1 MTHARE
7 SYIENLNSYAKT
19 MAKWMKEW
27 TEMIDNIDD
36 KIAAAGR
43 VQRKHQ

>member
-1 MTHARE
+1 MTHTCD

-19 MAKWMKEW
+19 MAKWMTEW

-36 KIAAAGR
+36 KIAAAGQ
-43 VQRKHQ
+43 V